1 MEPLDFAAN
10 ITVFLPPCD
19 LLEWEEIPDTPGC
32 YVFIAK
38 RAFPYPQGRSRVFY
52 IGQSVN
58 LRHRLYR
65 HKMAIRLAKSQ
76 RLLVVYRPITE
87 YSAKFGANVAVTKA
101 QKDPRE
107 TEFRLLAAFMEQF
120 RGLPVANSAVN
131 WRKVREHLGKPA
143 EE

>member
-1 MEPLDFAAN
+1 M
-10 ITVFLPPCD
+10 
-19 LLEWEEIPDTPGC
+19 
-32 YVFIAK
+32 
-38 RAFPYPQGRSRVFY
+38 FY